1 MRSSNPSRRRDDIV
15 FDLVTDLRGTI
26 TVASADAAAV
36 FGIDERLLLRKP
48 LANFVSEPDRR
59 QFRTFL
65 LDLDRDGPDV
75 DRCQLTLESRDGRA
89 VAAHVVAMRR
99 NGQVEWEISTEA
111 PTVSRPEPTV
121 SRPEPTVHRPAAADQ
136 ARLFAR
142 VLTRLPHG
150 VLVVDRD
157 LRIVYTNP
165 AARRI
170 VGSGG
175 VRSADELPDP
185 WPDFSLRE
193 LAASLFT
200 GQPIVGLH
208 LVDTEDATYGV
219 EGLVAAHT
227 TTATLLLD
235 DVTERERA
243 RRSERRFVENAAH
256 ELRTPLAAITSVVD
270 VLESGAKDHPA
281 TRDSFLAHI
290 RTHSE
295 RLTRLATSLLT
306 LARFQTGQ
314 QQPHLDLVR
323 VEPLLHDVASRVV
336 SSKDVTV
343 QVSAPT
349 DLAVLAD
356 HDLLVHALDNI
367 AANAG
372 KHTRS
377 GSIVFEGRDAGRRA
391 EIEIRDTGEG
401 MTAEESS
408 HAFERFYRS
417 QNEVEGAGF
426 GLGLAI
432 ADEAVRVLNGSI
444 RLDSTPNR
452 GTRVRISLPS
462 AKVMA

>member
-1 MRSSNPSRRRDDIV
+1 MNID
-15 FDLVTDLRGTI
+15 FDLVTDLRGMI
-26 TVASADAAAV
+26 TVASADAAVV
-36 FGIDERLLLRKP
+36 FGIDERWLLRKP
-48 LANFVSEPDRR
+48 LANFVSERDRR
-59 QFRTFL
+59 HFRTFL
-65 LDLDRDGPDV
+65 LDLDRGALV
-75 DRCQLTLESRDGRA
+75 GEKREFTLESRDGRA
-89 VAAHVVAMRR
+89 VAAHVMATRR
-99 NGQVEWEISTEA
+99 DGHVEWEISTEA
-111 PTVSRPEPTV
+111 PASRREPAV
-121 SRPEPTVHRPAAADQ
+121 QRPAAADQ
-136 ARLFAR
+136 ERLFAR
-142 VLTRLPHG
+142 ILTRLPHG
-150 VLVVDRD
+150 VLVVDRE

-170 VGSGG
+170 VASGG
-175 VRSADELPDP
+175 VRTGDQLPDP

-200 GQPIVGLH
+200 GRPIVGLH
-208 LVDTEDATYGV
+208 LVDAEDATYCI

-270 VLESGAKDHPA
+270 VLESGAKDDPP

-323 VEPLLHDVASRVV
+323 VEPLLHDVAARLVPN
-336 SSKDVTV
+336 KDVAV
-343 QVSAPT
+343 HVSAPA

-356 HDLLVHALDNI
+356 QDLLVHALDNI
-367 AANAG
+367 AGNAG

-377 GSIVFEGRDAGRRA
+377 GSIVFEGRDIGRHA
-391 EIEIRDTGEG
+391 EIEIRDTGAG
-401 MTAEESS
+401 MTVEQSS
-408 HAFERFYRS
+408 HAFDRFYRS
-417 QNEVEGAGF
+417 QNGDEGGGF

-444 RLDSTPNR
+444 RLESSPNR
-452 GTRVRISLPS
+452 GTSVRISLPS
-462 AKVMA
+462 ARVMA

>member
-1 MRSSNPSRRRDDIV
+1 MNIV
-15 FDLVTDLRGTI
+15 FDLVTDVRGMI

-36 FGIDERLLLRKP
+36 FGIDERWLLRKP

-65 LDLDRDGPDV
+65 LDLDRRGPDV
-75 DRCQLTLESRDGRA
+75 EQREFTLESRDGRA
-89 VAAHVVAMRR
+89 VAAQVVATRR
-99 NGQVEWEISTEA
+99 NGHLEWELSTQA
-111 PTVSRPEPTV
+111 PAGSRPAP
-121 SRPEPTVHRPAAADQ
+121 PKHRPGAAEHE
-136 ARLFAR
+136 RLFAR
-142 VLTRLPHG
+142 ILTRLPHG

-175 VRSADELPDP
+175 IRSADELPDP

-193 LAASLFT
+193 LAASMFT

-323 VEPLLHDVASRVV
+323 VEPLLQDVASRVV
-336 SSKDVTV
+336 SRKDVAV
-343 QVSAPT
+343 QVSAPL

-367 AANAG
+367 AANAS

-377 GSIVFEGRDAGRRA
+377 GSIVLEGRDAGRRA

-417 QNEVEGAGF
+417 RNGVEGAGF

-444 RLDSTPNR
+444 RLDSTPDQ

-462 AKVMA
+462 ARVMA

>member
-1 MRSSNPSRRRDDIV
+1 MNIA
-15 FDLVTDLRGTI
+15 FDLVTDLRGMI
-26 TVASADAAAV
+26 TVASADAAVV
-36 FGIDERLLLRKP
+36 FGLDERWLLRKP

-59 QFRTFL
+59 HFRTFL
-65 LDLDRDGPDV
+65 LDLDRRSLVGAQ
-75 DRCQLTLESRDGRA
+75 REFTFESRDGRA
-89 VAAHVVAMRR
+89 VAAQLVATRR
-99 NGQVEWEISTEA
+99 DGHVEWEISTEGPA
-111 PTVSRPEPTV
+111 VARPEPTV
-121 SRPEPTVHRPAAADQ
+121 QRPAAAEQ
-136 ARLFAR
+136 ERLFAR
-142 VLTRLPHG
+142 ILTRLPHG
-150 VLVVDRD
+150 VLVVDRE

-175 VRSADELPDP
+175 VRAGDELPEP
-185 WPDFSLRE
+185 WPGFSLRE

-200 GQPIVGLH
+200 GRPVVGLH
-208 LVDTEDATYGV
+208 HVDADDATYCV

-270 VLESGAKDHPA
+270 VLESGAKDHPP

-323 VEPLLHDVASRVV
+323 VEPLLQDVAARLVPNKEV
-336 SSKDVTV
+336 AVH
-343 QVSAPT
+343 VSAPA

-356 HDLLVHALDNI
+356 QDLLVHALENI
-367 AANAG
+367 AGNAG

-377 GSIVFEGRDAGRRA
+377 GSIVFEGRDVGRHA
-391 EIEIRDTGEG
+391 EIEIRDTGTG
-401 MTAEESS
+401 MTVEESS
-408 HAFERFYRS
+408 HAFDRFYRS
-417 QNEVEGAGF
+417 QDGDEGGGF

-462 AKVMA
+462 ARVMT

>member
-1 MRSSNPSRRRDDIV
+1 MNVV
-15 FDLVTDLRGTI
+15 FDLVTDVRGMI
-26 TVASADAAAV
+26 EVASTDAAAV
-36 FGIDERLLLRKP
+36 LGIDERWLLRKP

-65 LDLDRDGPDV
+65 LELDRRGPHV
-75 DRCQLTLESRDGRA
+75 EQRAFTFESRDGRA
-89 VAAHVVAMRR
+89 VAAHVVATRR
-99 NGQVEWEISTEA
+99 NRHVEWEISTEA
-111 PTVSRPEPTV
+111 PAVSRPG
-121 SRPEPTVHRPAAADQ
+121 PAAHGPVAAEQ
-136 ARLFAR
+136 ERLFAR
-142 VLTRLPHG
+142 ILTRLPHG
-150 VLVVDRD
+150 VLVLDRD

-170 VGSGG
+170 LGSGG
-175 VRSADELPDP
+175 VRPGDEVPDP
-185 WPDFSLRE
+185 WPDFSLPG
-193 LAASLFT
+193 LARSLFT
-200 GQPIVGLH
+200 GRPIVGLH

-227 TTATLLLD
+227 TTATVLLD

-270 VLESGAKDHPA
+270 VLEGGAKDHPA

-314 QQPHLDLVR
+314 QQPRLDLVR
-323 VEPLLHDVASRVV
+323 VEPLLHDVAARIVPRR
-336 SSKDVTV
+336 DVTV
-343 QVSAPT
+343 EVSAPP

-367 AANAG
+367 AGNAG

-377 GSIVFEGRDAGRRA
+377 GSIVFEGRDAGRHA
-391 EIEIRDTGEG
+391 EIEIRDTGKG

-417 QNEVEGAGF
+417 QNGDEGAGF

-444 RLDSTPNR
+444 RLDSSPNR

>member
-26 TVASADAAAV
+26 TVASADASAV

-65 LDLDRDGPDV
+65 LDLDRHGPDV
-75 DRCQLTLESRDGRA
+75 DRCELTLESRDGRA

-99 NGQVEWEISTEA
+99 NGQVEWEISTEPPA
-111 PTVSRPEPTV
+111 VSL
-121 SRPEPTVHRPAAADQ
+121 PEPTVHRPAAADQ

-142 VLTRLPHG
+142 ILTRLPHG

-175 VRSADELPDP
+175 VRAGDELPDP

-200 GQPIVGLH
+200 GEAIVGLH

-323 VEPLLHDVASRVV
+323 VEPLLQDVASRVV
-336 SSKDVTV
+336 SRKDVAV
-343 QVSAPT
+343 QVSAPL

-367 AANAG
+367 AANAS

-377 GSIVFEGRDAGRRA
+377 GSIVLEGRDAGRRA

-417 QNEVEGAGF
+417 RNGVEGAGF

-444 RLDSTPNR
+444 RLDSTPDR

-462 AKVMA
+462 ARVMA